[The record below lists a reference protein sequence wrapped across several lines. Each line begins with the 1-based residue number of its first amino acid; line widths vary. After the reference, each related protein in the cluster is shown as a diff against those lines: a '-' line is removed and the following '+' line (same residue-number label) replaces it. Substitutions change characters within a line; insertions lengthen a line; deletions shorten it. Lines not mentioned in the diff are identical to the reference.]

1 MNPRTGGLVLTR
13 ASHNNHCKVKSAVST
28 IERGTR
34 RCVFVFRK
42 KEQVVKKLFFVTMML
57 FSGAGLL
64 LACTGRKPTAQAGS
78 LPRLLA
84 VETFLADMAQNV
96 AGERLKVGSLMP
108 IGLDPHAFQ
117 PTPSDVAKI
126 ADSQVLIVNGAGL
139 ETWLD
144 ETLQNAGGKRAVV
157 EASTGLQPR
166 TPSASEQVDE
176 AQDPHF
182 WLDPISA
189 IRYVENIRAGLIQ
202 ADPEGKA
209 VYTQNAE
216 TYIASLRDLDAWI
229 RGQVEQIPED
239 QRLLVTNH
247 ESFGYFA
254 DRYGFKVVGT
264 VLPSVSTGAAPS
276 AEQMAALIET
286 IRSSGVKAIFLE
298 TGADQRLA
306 DQIAK
311 ETGVKVITGLYS
323 HSITEPGGAAPT
335 YIDMIKYNT
344 QLIVDALK

>member
-1 MNPRTGGLVLTR
+1 L
-13 ASHNNHCKVKSAVST
+13 
-28 IERGTR
+28 
-34 RCVFVFRK
+34 
-42 KEQVVKKLFFVTMML
+42 KEQVVKKPFFVTMML
-57 FSGAGLL
+57 FSGAVLL
-64 LACTGRKPTAQAGS
+64 LACTGGKPTAQAGS

-84 VETFLADMAQNV
+84 VETFLGDMAQNV
-96 AGERLKVGSLMP
+96 AGERVKVESLMP
-108 IGLDPHAFQ
+108 VGLDPHAFQ
-117 PTPSDVAKI
+117 PTPADVAKI

-139 ETWLD
+139 EAWLD

-157 EASTGLQPR
+157 EASAGLQPR
-166 TPSASEQVDE
+166 NPSASEQVDE

-189 IRYVENIRAGLIQ
+189 IRYVENIRDGLIQ

-209 VYTQNAE
+209 TYTQNAE
-216 TYIASLRDLDAWI
+216 AYIASLKDLDAWI
-229 RGQVEQIPED
+229 RGQVEPIPEE

-264 VLPSVSTGAAPS
+264 VIPSVSTGAAPS

-286 IRSSGVKAIFLE
+286 IRSSGVKAVFLE
-298 TGADQRLA
+298 TSADRRLA

-323 HSITEPGGAAPT
+323 HSITEPGGEAPT
-335 YIDMIKYNT
+335 YIDMMKYNT
-344 QLIVDALK
+344 QLIVGALK